1 MGVIMQDISEK
12 CNEDCQYYEVGFR
25 GTKFCTWCG
34 EQCPEKGCYKEEHEK
49 QIMEGGGEF
58 FFTL

>member
-1 MGVIMQDISEK
+1 MQDISEK

-34 EQCPEKGCYKEEHEK
+34 EQCPEKGCYKEEREK